1 MFAPRCAPTHVTPD
15 TPRAFIAYKP
25 RPCNNRCLRQHAR
38 ILTQPSTPRF
48 CSKSSLWP
56 QAHLKLGCGCVSRSM
71 AKLIFGDFF
80 GAMPREK
87 PSSPCKHPPGVL
99 HLAFSFTGH
108 FFAPP
113 GPRDAPVSAHT
124 RQRKAQQKM
133 LQSHPQAC
141 RAALHMGSLWY
152 CVPGST
158 VAQAPTGTGANP
170 HPPARSRLGSLLP
183 YSCLSL
189 ARVSCPRWRCL
200 TVLPKAKPRLDAF
213 KAPTPPGSSEGE
225 RSWSLETNPFTPG
238 NPHPR
243 CEAVLTASSPNT
255 Q

>member
-108 FFAPP
+108 FLLRLGHAMPPFQHTPDKEKRNKRCSRAIPRPAGLRCTWAASGTACPAPP
-113 GPRDAPVSAHT
+113 LPR
-124 RQRKAQQKM
+124 
-133 LQSHPQAC
+133 HPQ
-141 RAALHMGSLWY
+141 
-152 CVPGST
+152 VPGQILIPQPDPGWE
-158 VAQAPTGTGANP
+158 A
-170 HPPARSRLGSLLP
+170 
-183 YSCLSL
+183 SCL
-189 ARVSCPRWRCL
+189 
-200 TVLPKAKPRLDAF
+200 
-213 KAPTPPGSSEGE
+213 TP
-225 RSWSLETNPFTPG
+225 
-238 NPHPR
+238 
-243 CEAVLTASSPNT
+243 ASP
-255 Q
+255 QHGFPAQDGDF